1 MPGDTR
7 EPSGSDP
14 GHEKRV
20 QEAFD
25 DLHAGLGERADE
37 AREELEPLRDAAARR
52 NGAEVKERLEAVK
65 ETHGWLYEELVK
77 HPKVAALIDELALW
91 GF

>member
-1 MPGDTR
+1 MPGETRDT
-7 EPSGSDP
+7 SGSDP

-20 QEAFD
+20 HEAFD
-25 DLHAGLGERADE
+25 DLHAGLGDRADE
-37 AREELEPLRDAAARR
+37 ARSELDPLRDAAARR
-52 NGAEVKERLEAVK
+52 SAAEVRERLEAVK
-65 ETHGWLYEELVK
+65 TSHGWLYEELTK